1 MSSKLKV
8 LQVIPKL
15 GYGGAETGCYDLA
28 HYLHE
33 QKCFSY
39 IVTSGGELL
48 KYVNKKKVKIIR
60 LPVHSK
66 NPILIFINALV
77 LTLIILFLNISIVH
91 ARSRAPAWSCLFAT
105 KITGRKFVTT
115 FHGTYNFSN
124 VFKKFYNS
132 IMLKSDLIIAGSNF
146 IFSHINE
153 NYSEYL
159 NSKKKF
165 LVIFRGIN
173 TDYFDGS
180 TILDTDEDK
189 LLKKWEIKRGKKII
203 LLPGRLTEWKG
214 QELFLEA
221 INLVNIQLGHEA
233 FYAVILGSDQGRK
246 IFKKKLI
253 RLVDQYR
260 LSNQVKFIDECKK
273 MPVAYK
279 IANIVISSSIEAESF
294 GRVSVEAQSMEKPI
308 IASNIGGSKETIANN
323 KTGILFESGNPEA
336 LCAKI
341 IEVLQLDETTL
352 KLMGSEGRKNV
363 VKKFNIEKMCF
374 TTYSEYKKLI
384 N

>member
-1 MSSKLKV
+1 MIREEK
-8 LQVIPKL
+8 
-15 GYGGAETGCYDLA
+15 
-28 HYLHE
+28 
-33 QKCFSY
+33 FS
-39 IVTSGGELL
+39 
-48 KYVNKKKVKIIR
+48 
-60 LPVHSK
+60 
-66 NPILIFINALV
+66 
-77 LTLIILFLNISIVH
+77 
-91 ARSRAPAWSCLFAT
+91 
-105 KITGRKFVTT
+105 
-115 FHGTYNFSN
+115 
-124 VFKKFYNS
+124 
-132 IMLKSDLIIAGSNF
+132 
-146 IFSHINE
+146 
-153 NYSEYL
+153 
-159 NSKKKF
+159 
-165 LVIFRGIN
+165 
-173 TDYFDGS
+173 
-180 TILDTDEDK
+180 
-189 LLKKWEIKRGKKII
+189 
-203 LLPGRLTEWKG
+203 
-214 QELFLEA
+214 
-221 INLVNIQLGHEA
+221 
-233 FYAVILGSDQGRK
+233 
-246 IFKKKLI
+246 KKKLI

-308 IASNIGGSKETIANN
+308 IASNIGGSNETIVNN